1 VARLIEVMSSEEEA
15 FWCFVQMIEY
25 IMPLDYYTN
34 LQGVMV
40 DTQVFKAIMKE
51 LLPKLSAHLQQFN
64 FDIDIL
70 LTKWLI

>member
-1 VARLIEVMSSEEEA
+1 
-15 FWCFVQMIEY
+15 
-25 IMPLDYYTN
+25 
-34 LQGVMV
+34 MV